1 MVYQYGNQPKD
12 QRGNRNISCIR
23 KTMQKYIEWI
33 TYIHISMDR
42 WEKSRAGIQL
52 DTDQERIC
60 FGKGT

>member
-1 MVYQYGNQPKD
+1 M
-12 QRGNRNISCIR
+12 QR
-23 KTMQKYIEWI
+23 YIEWI